1 MIKPSRHEFGRD
13 EEHRLYLE
21 GIRLFN
27 EGDFF
32 EAHDTWEE
40 VWHRVQDRR
49 RERFYRGLIQA
60 AVTLELL
67 RRGRAVG
74 VRQVFVSSC
83 ELLEGLPPVFMG
95 LTVAD
100 FLKRL
105 RGAIQPA
112 LDDLAA
118 HKVRI
123 DPARLFTIKLAY
135 DPFAD
140 PRHGE
145 LWDRE
150 SQDWQSRSG

>member
-1 MIKPSRHEFGRD
+1 GLAIA
-13 EEHRLYLE
+13 EEHRIYLE

-27 EGDFF
+27 DGQFF

-40 VWHRVQDRR
+40 IWHRVQDRR

-67 RRGRAVG
+67 RRGRAIG
-74 VRQVFVSSC
+74 VRQVFVSSS

-95 LTVAD
+95 LTTAE

-105 RGAIQPA
+105 REAIQPA

-118 HKVRI
+118 RNIQI
-123 DPARLFTIKLAY
+123 DPARLFPIKLAY
-135 DPFAD
+135 DPFAN

-145 LWDRE
+145 LGDRE
-150 SQDWQSRSG
+150 SQDWQSQSG